1 MNVVESNDGN
11 TIAIG
16 LGPDERL
23 LESVSEVIKS
33 HKIRDG
39 AVVSGIGTLKR
50 CHMHYVNTTGFP
62 AENRF
67 YVIEEPLEIVAIS
80 GLIADYEPHLHMA
93 VGCRDQK
100 AYIGHVEDEC
110 VVLYLAEL
118 LIKRLDIGLKREVD
132 SRYGVSLLKAR
143 SS

>member
-1 MNVVESNDGN
+1 MNVVESKDGN

-16 LGPDERL
+16 LGPDELL
-23 LESVSEVIKS
+23 LESIREVIRS
-33 HKIRDG
+33 HGVRDG
-39 AVVSGIGTLKR
+39 AVISGIGTLKR

-62 AENRF
+62 AENKF

-93 VGCRDQK
+93 AGCRDQK
-100 AYIGHVEDEC
+100 AYVGHVEDGC

-118 LIKRLDIGLKREVD
+118 LITRLDMGLKRGVD
-132 SRYGVSLLKAR
+132 PKHGVSLLKAR
-143 SS
+143 

>member
-1 MNVVESNDGN
+1 MNVIESKDGN

-23 LESVSEVIKS
+23 LESIKEVIKS
-33 HKIRDG
+33 HGVRDG

-50 CHMHYVNTTGFP
+50 CHMHYVNTKGFP

-67 YVIEEPLEIVAIS
+67 YVAEEPLEIVAIS

-93 VGCRDQK
+93 AGCRDQK
-100 AYIGHVEDEC
+100 AYVGHIEDGC

-118 LIKRLDIGLKREVD
+118 LITRLNMGLKREVD
-132 SRYGVSLLKAR
+132 ASHGVSLLKAR

>member
-1 MNVVESNDGN
+1 MNVVESKDRS
-11 TIAIG
+11 TIAVG
-16 LGPDERL
+16 LGPDELL
-23 LESVSEVIKS
+23 LESVREVIRS
-33 HKIRDG
+33 HGVRDG

-67 YVIEEPLEIVAIS
+67 YVVDEPLEIVAIS

-93 VGCRDQK
+93 AGCRDQK
-100 AYIGHVEDEC
+100 SYVGHVEDGC

-118 LIKRLDIGLKREVD
+118 LITRLDMGLKREVD
-132 SRYGVSLLKAR
+132 PKHGVSLLKSR
-143 SS
+143 